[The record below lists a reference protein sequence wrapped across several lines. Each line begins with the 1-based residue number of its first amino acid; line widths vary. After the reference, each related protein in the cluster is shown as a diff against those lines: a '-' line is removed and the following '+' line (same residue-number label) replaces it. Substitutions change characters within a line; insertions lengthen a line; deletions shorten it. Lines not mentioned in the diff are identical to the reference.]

1 MLVNNRMNYASIDDR
16 PIFFQKE
23 FEANYDQ
30 GNGIPTMQKDNVT
43 IQDMYKTPF
52 LFLQDHHRDYKG
64 VVATALKGIQCT
76 SELSKTFFSYQN
88 IQRIQRNIKKTVFDK
103 TMGKYRLDVDQDF
116 DELTIIM
123 RAVFIEYGRY
133 LPTQIVRQVK
143 KLNDRVVQEVVPDI
157 IVNIKQYYGYLA
169 DITTRPTPIPLPVNV
184 SNAGRRTLPSI
195 TTTFESMFDI

>member
-1 MLVNNRMNYASIDDR
+1 MNYASIDDR

>member
-143 KLNDRVVQEVVPDI
+143 KLNDRVVQELVPDI